1 MSLEI
6 FWFLPTHGDGH
17 YLGTT
22 QGARAVDHG
31 YLQQI
36 AQAADRLGFGG
47 VLIPTGRSCEDSW
60 LVAASLIPVTQ
71 RLKFLVALRPGIIS
85 PTVAARQAATL
96 DRLSNGRALFN
107 LVTGGDPD
115 ELAGDGLH
123 LSHAERY
130 EASVEFTRIWR
141 RVLEGETVD
150 YAGKHIQVKGA
161 KLLYPPLQQPRPPLY
176 FGGSSEAAQDLAAEQ
191 VELYL
196 TWGEPPAAVAEK
208 IAQVREKA
216 ARQSR
221 QVRFGIRLHV
231 IVRETSEEAWQ
242 AADRLIA
249 HLDDDTIARAQAPWR
264 ASTRSA
270 SNAWPRCTA
279 VRATTWKS
287 APISGPASA
296 WCAAAP
302 APRWSATGRRWRRG
316 SGVRRAGHRY
326 LHLLR
331 LSAPG
336 RVLPGRRTAVPA
348 PRRAAPGAARG
359 TRLCQPVRRDGGQ
372 RHPAPAG
379 RAELRAVGANDMS
392 ISKRLAERLAP
403 WALPLVLLAVW
414 QAAVEFGWLSSRI
427 LPAPSAVL
435 EAGWALL
442 RSGEIWQHLAISGW
456 RAAIGFLIGGAI
468 GLVLGFV
475 TGLSKWGERF
485 LDSSVQMIRNVPHL
499 ALIPLVILWFGIDES
514 AKIFLVALGTLFPI
528 YLNTYHGIRGIDP
541 GLLEM
546 ARSYGLSGFALFRQ
560 VILPGALPSI
570 LVGVR
575 FALGFMWLTLI
586 VAETISA
593 SSGIGYLAMNARE
606 FLQTDVVV
614 LAILLYAVL
623 GKLADLAARGLER
636 VWLRWHPAY
645 QVKGGG
651 A

>member
-196 TWGEPPAAVAEK
+196 T
-208 IAQVREKA
+208 
-216 ARQSR
+216 
-221 QVRFGIRLHV
+221 
-231 IVRETSEEAWQ
+231 SEEAWQ

-249 HLDDDTIARAQAPWR
+249 HLDDDTIARAQASLARFDSVGQQRMAALHGGSRDNLEVSPNLWAGVGLVR
-264 ASTRSA
+264 GGAG
-270 SNAWPRCTA
+270 TA
-279 VRATTWKS
+279 LVGD
-287 APISGPASA
+287 GP
-296 WCAAAP
+296 
-302 APRWSATGRRWRRG
+302 T
-316 SGVRRAGHRY
+316 V
-326 LHLLR
+326 
-331 LSAPG
+331 
-336 RVLPGRRTAVPA
+336 
-348 PRRAAPGAARG
+348 AAR
-359 TRLCQPVRRDGGQ
+359 VREY
-372 RHPAPAG
+372 
-379 RAELRAVGANDMS
+379 AELGIDTFIFSGYPHLEESYRVAELLFPHLDVQRPAQPEGRGYVSPFGEMVAND
-392 ISKRLAERLAP
+392 I
-403 WALPLVLLAVW
+403 LPR
-414 QAAVEFGWLSSRI
+414 QAAQS
-427 LPAPSAVL
+427 
-435 EAGWALL
+435 
-442 RSGEIWQHLAISGW
+442 
-456 RAAIGFLIGGAI
+456 
-468 GLVLGFV
+468 
-475 TGLSKWGERF
+475 
-485 LDSSVQMIRNVPHL
+485 
-499 ALIPLVILWFGIDES
+499 
-514 AKIFLVALGTLFPI
+514 
-528 YLNTYHGIRGIDP
+528 
-541 GLLEM
+541 
-546 ARSYGLSGFALFRQ
+546 
-560 VILPGALPSI
+560 
-570 LVGVR
+570 
-575 FALGFMWLTLI
+575 
-586 VAETISA
+586 
-593 SSGIGYLAMNARE
+593 
-606 FLQTDVVV
+606 
-614 LAILLYAVL
+614 
-623 GKLADLAARGLER
+623 
-636 VWLRWHPAY
+636 
-645 QVKGGG
+645 
-651 A
+651 